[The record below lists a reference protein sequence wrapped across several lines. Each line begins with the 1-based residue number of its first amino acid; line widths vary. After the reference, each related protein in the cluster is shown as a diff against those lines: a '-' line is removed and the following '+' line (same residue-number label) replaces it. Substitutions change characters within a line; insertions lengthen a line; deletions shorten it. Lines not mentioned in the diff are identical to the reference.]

1 MRLRKPRNPE
11 VAIFSSENP
20 LSNLHPQGIRTFETF
35 LPLEGHQPT
44 LEPVQGFSCRSKG
57 LGSTRHSTDPQCFE
71 NGRSGGSLAAID
83 ATEADSAIPA
93 GGCIWRWRDE
103 QLVLLP
109 DRGIWREA
117 SRDLLVADLHLGKAE
132 VFQAFGIPVPSDE
145 DRGTLGRLEQICTSC
160 SPERIIILGD
170 LIHGRQGL
178 TPRLM
183 HDLAT
188 LSERLETQILLVGGN
203 HDRDLRMTMLPRQSS
218 FRLGSLWL
226 SHEPENGPAT
236 ADLLNI
242 CGHIHPA
249 ATLRQGADRLR
260 LPCFAYDEHE
270 QRMLIPA
277 FGELTGGHDCGHR
290 YRKWLVAEGAIVPW
304 LTPEPQPRKR
314 RQAR

>member
-1 MRLRKPRNPE
+1 M
-11 VAIFSSENP
+11 
-20 LSNLHPQGIRTFETF
+20 
-35 LPLEGHQPT
+35 
-44 LEPVQGFSCRSKG
+44 
-57 LGSTRHSTDPQCFE
+57 GSTRHSTDPQCVE
-71 NGRSGGSLAAID
+71 NGRSEGSLAAID
-83 ATEADSAIPA
+83 ATEANSAIPA
-93 GGCIWRWRDE
+93 GGWIWRWRDE

-145 DRGTLGRLEQICTSC
+145 DRGTLGRLQKICTTC
-160 SPERIIILGD
+160 NPERIIILGD

-183 HDLAT
+183 SDLAT
-188 LSERLETQILLVGGN
+188 LSKRLETQILLVGGN

-236 ADLLNI
+236 ANLLNI

-314 RQAR
+314 RQVR